1 MANGDNP
8 IVRKNFWFTWFSAN
22 SKIIGRKK
30 SLYQVEKCNFITP
43 IQNLIMPF
51 TALLL
56 LAAVLVITYFSN
68 RILDNTGRLL
78 SPHYLFFLLG
88 VAISASMVMDG
99 TSVDKGSTLFV
110 LYPYGLFTLFIM
122 GPGLYLDATRKAGYK
137 PLALLHYVPAF
148 LILVT
153 TLLHPLRSN
162 QSIRL
167 IQSLFIYGD
176 TSVITSTGLFP
187 DAYLFIAYP
196 IYTTVY
202 IAFTLYHA
210 YRDHDNSFPSINNEP
225 LLYGLL
231 LISPMVLD
239 MAHHFIYGKGLIVH
253 SLNIVLFI
261 LFGIL
266 PLIALDISRKL
277 NDITTVKSISKS
289 IQGKQKNMDP
299 ISRFIA
305 REINRGNKSIF
316 TQAKFNKALLYSES
330 GFPVSQWEKYYHK
343 NHGGFSELKKFVRI
357 KIALELINSGYLDLY
372 SIEALSNE
380 IGYKS
385 RTSFYSAFEQVQN
398 QSFPEFFKQLKS

>member
-1 MANGDNP
+1 
-8 IVRKNFWFTWFSAN
+8 
-22 SKIIGRKK
+22 
-30 SLYQVEKCNFITP
+30 
-43 IQNLIMPF
+43 MPF

-68 RILDNTGRLL
+68 QVFGKKGRLL
-78 SPHYLFFLLG
+78 APHYLLFLLG
-88 VAISASMVMDG
+88 VSVSASMVMDG
-99 TSVDKGSTLFV
+99 TSVDKGSTLVF

-122 GPGLYLDATRKAGYK
+122 GPGLYLDATRIASYN

-153 TLLHPLRSN
+153 TLLHPLLSN

-176 TSVITSTGLFP
+176 SSMMSSTGIMP

-196 IYTTVY
+196 VYTTVY
-202 IAFTLYHA
+202 LALTLYHA
-210 YRDHDNSFPSINNEP
+210 YRDHDNSFPSISNEP

-231 LISPMVLD
+231 LISPFVLD
-239 MAHHFIYGKGLIVH
+239 MAHHFIYGKGLIVR

-266 PLIALDISRKL
+266 PLIALDIRRKF
-277 NDITTVKSISKS
+277 NDIITVNSISKS
-289 IQGKQKNMDP
+289 IQGKEKNMDP

-305 REINRGNKSIF
+305 REINKGDKSIF
-316 TQAKFNKALLYSES
+316 TQEKFTKAMLYAES
-330 GFPVSQWEKYYHK
+330 GFPVSQWEKYYHR
-343 NHGGFSELKKFVRI
+343 NHGGFSDLKKFVRI
-357 KIALELINSGYLDLY
+357 KIALQLIKDGYLDLY
-372 SIEALSNE
+372 SIEALSND

-385 RTSFYSAFEQVQN
+385 RTSFYSAFEQVQS
-398 QSFPEFFKQLKS
+398 QSFSEFYKRLRP